1 MAFIEKSDLKQLYS
15 ESKTE
20 ARIWR
25 LDYPAY
31 ERLADNGLM
40 EGLDPNL
47 PEVNDGSL
55 AAALFKLPKRIVS
68 SKLAGFAKSTDRDE
82 AWVNEL
88 ANLTWKKQIIPNA
101 DSQAPFHRKWKD
113 AVRKSAI
120 YGSVPIITLFVKRGN
135 YTGADFIV
143 AQPQDVTLEPGK
155 VSDYD
160 SDVIFWDVYYTKVQ
174 LEDMIEQAK
183 EEMKESEDD
192 GYNKW
197 DIPALEAILVSK
209 NTEERSS
216 IDSPL
221 QDNDKKKPSGYK
233 FCIAFQRGVESP
245 FYMYHASTNKT
256 VREWSNPDPTGDV
269 PIHFLYCY
277 QDFINPYGIG
287 IVKLAGGTQNVLD
300 YMRQADV
307 LATQIG
313 LRPPIAIE
321 GNEDDVDI
329 DSIVYAQDAI
339 WFTGGAKVVRQEL
352 ANGIYNDL
360 PNRMAMYKTS
370 LNQLIP
376 TGDTS
381 IGTGAGDPNYSKT
394 PAGVNFQASS
404 LSIDDEDFKDNL
416 FITYE
421 AVAKSM
427 INTHFANMEGSDILK
442 LTDEEKLS
450 LYKVDPVQFAPFM
463 AQPDPETGKVPET
476 TNQLEVIWDT
486 VRAKFNFLIDP
497 STAINATD
505 QSQAA
510 NIQELL
516 KTITLPVSYYLG
528 QDGWKFNMGEAYRS
542 LLARMNIENIDQ
554 ILTKMTDEEKAEA
567 KKAPFPIV
575 DPPQVRLSGQIPN
588 GAMGVALAQAGVTV
602 DPNAGTMQEQVD
614 LGDILKDPNTGPNV
628 KAQIQ
633 QMAGLQPDVIQTP
646 DTTQQDNGQ
655 AQHQQAMDLIS
666 AHQKQQEIDQASQQQ
681 GHNQAMDIVNAA
693 QDPQAQPTKP
703 GQPSKS
709 VPSTQ
714 GQQAQTAPA
723 PEEIQANVQA
733 VMQHYHV
740 DEHVA
745 LAALAAEHQGLP
757 IEAIIAKLQEHSG
770 ATR

>member
-1 MAFIEKSDLKQLYS
+1 MAWIEKADLKKLYS
-15 ESKTE
+15 DSKTE
-20 ARIWR
+20 AHIWR
-25 LDYPAY
+25 EDYPSY

-40 EGLDPNL
+40 EGMDTNL

-88 ANLTWKKQIIPNA
+88 ANFVWKKTIIPHA
-101 DSQAPFHRKWKD
+101 TSQAPFIRKWKD

-120 YGSVPIITLFVKRGN
+120 YGSVPIITLFVNRGN

-160 SDVIFWDVYYTKVQ
+160 SDVVFWDVYYTQ
-174 LEDMIEQAK
+174 LQVENMIEQANAEK
-183 EEMKESEDD
+183 KESDGD

-197 DIPALEAILVSK
+197 DTDALQEILDSK
-209 NTEERSS
+209 ETEERTSL
-216 IDSPL
+216 DTPR
-221 QDNDKKKPSGYK
+221 QQNDKKKPRGFK
-233 FCIAFQRGVESP
+233 FCVVFQRGVEAP
-245 FYMYHASTNKT
+245 FYMYHSGTNKT
-256 VREWSNPDPTGDV
+256 VREWSNPDPTGDL

-313 LRPPIAIE
+313 LRPPVAIE
-321 GNEDDVDI
+321 GNEEQVDLE
-329 DSIVYAQDAI
+329 SIVYEQDAV

-370 LNQLIP
+370 LNALVP

-394 PAGVNFQASS
+394 PAGVKFQATD

-427 INTHFANMEGSDILK
+427 INTHFANMEGSDVLK
-442 LTDEEKLS
+442 LSDEEKQK

-463 AQPDPETGKVPET
+463 AEADPETGKVPET
-476 TNQLEVIWDT
+476 TNKLEIIWDT
-486 VRAKFNFLIDP
+486 VRAKFNFEIDP

-505 QSQAA
+505 QDQAA
-510 NIQELL
+510 NLQELM
-516 KTITLPVSYYLG
+516 KTVTMQVSYYLG
-528 QDGWKFNMGEAYRS
+528 QDGWKFNLGEAYRS
-542 LLARMNIENIDQ
+542 LLTKMNIENIDQ
-554 ILTKMTDEEKAEA
+554 ILTKMTDEEKAA
-567 KKAPFPIV
+567 AQKQPFPII
-575 DPPQVRLSGQIPN
+575 DPPQIRLTGQIPN
-588 GAMGVALAQAGVTV
+588 AAMVPALAQGGVV
-602 DPNAGTMQEQVD
+602 VGPNAGSMQEQVD
-614 LGDILKDPNTGPNV
+614 LGDILKDPNTGPSA

-633 QMAGLQPDVIQTP
+633 KMAGIEPDVVAAPEAPTP
-646 DTTQQDNGQ
+646 DPG
-655 AQHQQAMDLIS
+655 HQQALDVIK
-666 AHQKQQEIDQASQQQ
+666 AGQEQQKIDQAGTQAK
-681 GHNQAMDIVNAA
+681 HTQAMDIIREANAP
-693 QDPQAQPTKP
+693 DPMEMAKMKTAQPKKVTK
-703 GQPSKS
+703 
-709 VPSTQ
+709 
-714 GQQAQTAPA
+714 
-723 PEEIQANVQA
+723 
-733 VMQHYHV
+733 
-740 DEHVA
+740 
-745 LAALAAEHQGLP
+745 
-757 IEAIIAKLQEHSG
+757 
-770 ATR
+770 